1 MLTKYIFFQLEIEIK
16 NTEKLE
22 IKQKS
27 GYTFVAVH
35 PKILLQDEDKLKRLL
50 KPMLR
55 RRVKILDANGKLSEL
70 YKKFSSVKAQAM
82 KDIEKRI
89 QSLKDRFGSNEMLS
103 TLEDRISKLNVE
115 NNQNEDRCEEK
126 EKIMWSGSTLNRFD
140 LTRT

>member
-1 MLTKYIFFQLEIEIK
+1 MLTKYLFFQLEIEIK

-35 PKILLQDEDKLKRLL
+35 PEILLQDEDKLKRLL

-89 QSLKDRFGSNEMLS
+89 QSFKDRFGSDEILS
-103 TLEDRISKLNVE
+103 TLEDRISKLKVE

-126 EKIMWSGSTLNRFD
+126 EKTMWSGSTLNRFD